1 MSSKDRR
8 RKLLRILE
16 AEELEYAE
24 TPKSWALIVRG
35 RQSLL
40 ADLSLE
46 IVATGIGVVFLA
58 ASARLSVKPPFSP
71 IPFTLQT
78 FVLNS
83 LILLRGRNA
92 WRTVLAYILLGLLGL
107 PLFAYGGGP
116 LYVLSPT
123 MGYLI
128 GFLAASLLGFF
139 SAEYSLKRYSMISL
153 AANAV
158 VYIFGWLWLSTWM
171 TLTAGGSFPENAVR
185 AAVVVVVPFILW
197 DVFKAV
203 AAALTAYYLKPSVL
217 KLKMIARTLTS
228 GESESVQLQQ
238 H

>member
-1 MSSKDRR
+1 MNSKDRR
-8 RKLLRILE
+8 KKLLRILE
-16 AEELEYAE
+16 AEELEYTE

-35 RQSLL
+35 KRSLL

-46 IVATGIGVVFLA
+46 VVATGIGVVLLA

-71 IPFTLQT
+71 VPFTLQT
-78 FVLNS
+78 FVLNL

-92 WRTVLAYILLGLLGL
+92 WRTVLAYILLGLLGF

-128 GFLAASLLGFF
+128 GFLAASILGFF
-139 SAEYSLKRYSMISL
+139 SAEYSLKKYSVLSL
-153 AANAV
+153 AVNAV
-158 VYIFGWLWLSTWM
+158 VYLFGWLWLSIWM

-185 AAVVVVVPFILW
+185 AALAGVAPFVLW
-197 DVFKAV
+197 DVFKAI
-203 AAALTAYYLKPSVL
+203 AAALAAHQLKPSVL
-217 KLKMIARTLTS
+217 KLRVLVRALTS
-228 GESESVQLQQ
+228 GESESVQPLR
-238 H
+238 

>member
-1 MSSKDRR
+1 MSSRDRK
-8 RKLLRILE
+8 KLLRILE

-35 RQSLL
+35 RRSLL

-46 IVATGIGVVFLA
+46 IVATGIGVALLA

-71 IPFTLQT
+71 VPFTLQT
-78 FVLNS
+78 LVLNL

-107 PLFAYGGGP
+107 PIFAYGGGP

-123 MGYLI
+123 MGYII

-139 SAEYSLKRYSMISL
+139 SAEHSLKRYSALSL
-153 AANAV
+153 VANAV
-158 VYIFGWLWLSTWM
+158 VYLFGWLWLSTWL
-171 TLTAGGSFPENAVR
+171 TLTAGGGFPENVVR
-185 AAVVVVVPFILW
+185 AAVVGVAPFVLW

-217 KLKMIARTLTS
+217 KLKILVRALS
-228 GESESVQLQQ
+228 LGGSESVQLQQ